1 MATNNIKKVNA
12 TVQGTGVSLEKSSE
26 DIPDKIVNEV
36 GYADNL
42 FKDFSDP
49 VDPEKSRDF
58 ESMIHCCDRI
68 PYINETG
75 GIESVNTVPIFPTY
89 STCVDKYEYI
99 HPCGCPQVFLWE
111 WYQGNNLMRVYHEAD
126 GESNYKTHG
135 VPDSH
140 PDHNGSN
147 AATDSMFGQ
156 SGASGFWSLGSPAD
170 SDNSNGSSYALV
182 CANLHK
188 GCEYLVCVVFTMED
202 ADTNS
207 GETFHG
213 GAHLMRFTADSCVQY
228 LGAEVTVAEN
238 GQVTVTHAGQ
248 DPHPRTFPDD
258 GTASTQLID
267 FPDAFG
273 GDDAYANIKGLHIQ
287 MTGVPK
293 GRSQSDASFLQNDT
307 DAGCQQ

>member
-1 MATNNIKKVNA
+1 MASQTNSIEKVNA
-12 TVQGTGVSLEKSSE
+12 TVQGTGVNREKSSE
-26 DIPDKIVNEV
+26 DYVPDIVV
-36 GYADNL
+36 DDVSYSDNL
-42 FKDFSDP
+42 FEDFSP
-49 VDPEKSRDF
+49 TVAGESQDF

-68 PYINETG
+68 PYIDRTG

-111 WYQGNNLMRVYHEAD
+111 YHQGSNLMRVYFEAE
-126 GESNYKTHG
+126 GESNFKAHG
-135 VPDSH
+135 TPNKH

-147 AATDSMFGQ
+147 AATDAMFGQ

-182 CANLHK
+182 CVNLHK

-202 ADTNS
+202 ADTNGGS
-207 GETFHG
+207 TFHG
-213 GAHLMRFTADSCVQY
+213 GAHLLRFKADSCVQY
-228 LGAEVTVAEN
+228 LGGDKDGN
-238 GQVTVTHAGQ
+238 HAGQ
-248 DPHPRTFPDD
+248 DPHPRSFPDD
-258 GTASTQLID
+258 GSGSTQLID

-293 GRSQSDASFLQNDT
+293 GRGQSDESFQQNDT
-307 DAGCQQ
+307 DAGC

>member
-1 MATNNIKKVNA
+1 MATDNIKKVNA

-49 VDPEKSRDF
+49 DPEKSRDF

-68 PYINETG
+68 PYIDETG
-75 GIESVNTVPIFPTY
+75 GIESYNTVPTFPTY
-89 STCVDKYEYI
+89 STCADKYEYI

-111 WYQGNNLMRVYHEAD
+111 WHQGNNLMRVYHEAE
-126 GESNYKTHG
+126 GESNYKAHG
-135 VPDSH
+135 TPDSH
-140 PDHNGSN
+140 PDYNGSN

-156 SGASGFWSLGSPAD
+156 SGASGFWSLGSPTD
-170 SDNSNGSSYALV
+170 SDNSNGSSYALR
-182 CANLHK
+182 CDNLHIE
-188 GCEYLVCVVFTMED
+188 CDYLVCVVFTMED
-202 ADTNS
+202 ADTND
-207 GETFHG
+207 GATFHG
-213 GAHLMRFTADSCVQY
+213 GAHLLRFKADSCVQY
-228 LGAEVTVAEN
+228 LGGAAD
-238 GQVTVTHAGQ
+238 GTHAGE
-248 DPHPRTFPDD
+248 DPHPKVFTF
-258 GTASTQLID
+258 GGSTSTQLID

-293 GRSQSDASFLQNDT
+293 GRSQSDASFLRTDT
-307 DAGCQQ
+307 DAGCPPS